1 MDLLIATSNPGK
13 LREYELLLAGI
24 PLRLLNLR
32 DVGLDKLAV
41 DENADTVAANAEIK
55 AQAYVRA
62 SGLLTLADDTG
73 LMVDAL
79 GGAPGAFPA
88 RYGGDGLTMAQRR
101 QKLLK
106 ELEGVPDER
115 RTARFAC
122 VIVLAYPQTMTTTSA
137 SGVCEGRIAQ
147 QEDVGGHGF
156 GYDAVFI
163 PKGYDMPWS
172 RMPMEEKNR
181 ISHRGEAAR
190 QLIPILERLAREQS

>member
-13 LREYELLLAGI
+13 LREYDLLLARI
-24 PLRLLNLR
+24 ALRLLNLR
-32 DVGLDKLAV
+32 DVGLDQMAV
-41 DENADTVAANAEIK
+41 EENADTVAANADLK

-79 GGAPGAFPA
+79 DGAPGVFPA
-88 RYGGDGLTMAQRR
+88 RYGGADLTMGQRR

-115 RTARFAC
+115 RTARFVC
-122 VIVLAYPQTMTTTSA
+122 VIVLAYPQTLTTTSA
-137 SGVCEGRIAQ
+137 SGVCEGRIALK
-147 QEDVGGHGF
+147 EDVGGHGF

-163 PKGYDMPWS
+163 PKGYDLPWS
-172 RMPMEEKNR
+172 QMAMEEKNR

-190 QLIPILERLAREQS
+190 QLIPILERMAREQT